1 MKKETR
7 EDWTCQARKL
17 IAQLQL
23 MAKILG
29 YQDLNV
35 EVLFNVYDE
44 ISLFELL
51 NQIEDFFVN
60 GGNPN

>member
-35 EVLFNVYDE
+35 EVLFNAYDE